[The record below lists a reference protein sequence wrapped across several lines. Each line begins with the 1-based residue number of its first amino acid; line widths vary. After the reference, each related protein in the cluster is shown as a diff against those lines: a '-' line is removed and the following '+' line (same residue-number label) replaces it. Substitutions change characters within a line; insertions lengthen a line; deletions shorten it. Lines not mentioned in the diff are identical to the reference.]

1 MTQDG
6 LSSPG
11 MTKVRPSLRKLA
23 LQGLAAGAIAGA
35 AGALAFSSIAGA
47 QSLGSFDSN
56 QPVNF
61 DADRIELQDRQ
72 NRVVLS
78 GSVDIRQGDLRLTA
92 QRTTIAYNDS
102 GSLTIQRLDA
112 SGNVVVTRGNERAR
126 GDAGVYDFNRKTII
140 LSGNVGLNRGG
151 DKLNGGRL
159 VIDLNSGLS
168 SVDGSGAATSDR
180 PGGRVSGTFAV
191 PD

>member
-1 MTQDG
+1 
-6 LSSPG
+6 
-11 MTKVRPSLRKLA
+11 MTKMRPSLRKLA

-61 DADRIELQDRQ
+61 GADRIELQDRQ

-92 QRTTIAYNDS
+92 QRTTIAYSDTNQ
-102 GSLTIQRLDA
+102 LTIQRLDA

-126 GDAGVYDFNRKTII
+126 GDAGVYDFNRKTIV
-140 LSGNVGLNRGG
+140 LSGNVSLNRSA
-151 DKLNGGRL
+151 DRLNGGRL
-159 VIDLNSGLS
+159 TIDLNSGLS

-180 PGGRVSGTFAV
+180 PGGRVSGTFSV